1 MMKKMRSILAIILS
15 SLLTVFWGC
24 VGIAASLF
32 ADRHLIKCAVRPW
45 GKMVLWVCG
54 VRLDVEGTENF
65 PDGTFIVMFN
75 HQSSLDIPVFSA
87 VLPFEWKAVMKNEVA
102 SIPFLGWVCTLSG
115 HYFVA
120 RDGSVGD
127 TNKVREIIR
136 KIRKGP
142 SVIIAPEGT
151 RSEDG
156 TLLPFMQGGFLMASL
171 SRVPVVP
178 MIIWGGKDVRKK
190 GSYEL
195 NADRDIVVRVLPP
208 IDPASFPKGREGGE
222 ELKGVVREK
231 MLREIEK
238 IRGGR

>member
-1 MMKKMRSILAIILS
+1 MKKTRSILAIILS
-15 SLLTVFWGC
+15 SFFTAFWGC
-24 VGIAASLF
+24 IGIVVSLLAS
-32 ADRHLIKCAVRPW
+32 RHLIKCSVRPW
-45 GKMVLWVCG
+45 GKTVLWACG
-54 VRLDVEGTENF
+54 VRLDVEGTENL
-65 PDGTFIVMFN
+65 PDGPSIVMFN
-75 HQSSLDIPVFSA
+75 HQSSLDIPVFCA

-102 SIPFLGWVCTLSG
+102 SIPFIGWVCKLSG

-142 SVIIAPEGT
+142 SVVIAPEGT

-156 TLLPFMQGGFLMASL
+156 TLLPFKQGGFLMASL

-195 NADRDIVVRVLPP
+195 NTDRDIVVRILPP
-208 IDPASFPKGREGGE
+208 IDTASFPKGKEGGE
-222 ELKGVVREK
+222 KLEGVVREE

-238 IRGGR
+238 ILSKR

>member
-1 MMKKMRSILAIILS
+1 MKKIRSILAIVLS
-15 SLLTVFWGC
+15 SFFTAFWGS
-24 VGIAASLF
+24 VGILLSLF
-32 ADRHLIKCAVRPW
+32 AVRHVVKGAVRPW
-45 GKMVLWVCG
+45 GKTVLWACG
-54 VRLDVEGTENF
+54 VRLDVKGIENF

-75 HQSSLDIPVFSA
+75 HQSSLDIPAFSA
-87 VLPFEWKAVMKNEVA
+87 VLPFEWRAVMKNEVA
-102 SIPFLGWVCTLSG
+102 SIPFIGWVCALSG
-115 HYFVA
+115 QYFVA

-156 TLLPFMQGGFLMASL
+156 NLLPFKQGGFLIASL

-178 MIIWGGKDVRKK
+178 VIIWGGKDIRKK

-195 NADRDIVVRVLPP
+195 NTDKNIVFRILPP
-208 IDPASFPKGREGGE
+208 IDTASFPKGKEGGE
-222 ELKGVVREK
+222 KLESVVREK

-238 IRGGR
+238 IRGRR

>member
-1 MMKKMRSILAIILS
+1 MNKIRSIVAVILS
-15 SLLTVFWGC
+15 SLFTAFWGS
-24 VGIAASLF
+24 VGVAVSLLSVGN
-32 ADRHLIKCAVRPW
+32 LIKCSVRPW
-45 GKMVLWVCG
+45 GKAVLWACG

-65 PDGTFIVMFN
+65 PEGPFIVMFN

-87 VLPFEWKAVMKNEVA
+87 VLPFEWRAVMKNEVA
-102 SIPFLGWVCTLSG
+102 SVPFIGWVCVLSG
-115 HYFVA
+115 QYFVA

-127 TNKVREIIR
+127 TNRVREIVR

-142 SVIIAPEGT
+142 SVVIAPEGT

-156 TLLPFMQGGFLMASL
+156 ELLPFKQGGFFMASL

-178 MIIWGGKDVRKK
+178 MIIWGGKDIRKK

-195 NADRDIVVRVLPP
+195 NADRDIVVRILPP
-208 IDPASFPKGREGGE
+208 VDTASFPKGKEGGE
-222 ELKGVVREK
+222 RLESAVREE

-238 IRGGR
+238 IRSRR

>member
-1 MMKKMRSILAIILS
+1 MKKIRSILAIILS
-15 SLLTVFWGC
+15 SLFTTFWGC
-24 VGIAASLF
+24 IGIAASLL
-32 ADRHLIKCAVRPW
+32 ANRHVIKCAVRPW
-45 GKMVLWVCG
+45 GKTVLWACG
-54 VRLDVEGTENF
+54 VRLDVEGTENL
-65 PDGTFIVMFN
+65 PDGPSIVMFN

-102 SIPFLGWVCTLSG
+102 SIPFVGWVCKLSG

-136 KIRKGP
+136 KIRNGP
-142 SVIIAPEGT
+142 SVVIAPEGT

-156 TLLPFMQGGFLMASL
+156 ELLPFKQGGFFMASL

-178 MIIWGGKDVRKK
+178 MIIWGGKDIRKK
-190 GSYEL
+190 GSYKL
-195 NADRDIVVRVLPP
+195 NTDRDIIVRILPP
-208 IDPASFPKGREGGE
+208 IDTASFPKGKEGGE
-222 ELKGVVREK
+222 KLEGVVREE

-238 IRGGR
+238 IRSNR

>member
-1 MMKKMRSILAIILS
+1 MKKTRSILAIILS
-15 SLLTVFWGC
+15 SFFTAFWGC
-24 VGIAASLF
+24 VGIVVSLLAS
-32 ADRHLIKCAVRPW
+32 RHLIKCSVRPW
-45 GKMVLWVCG
+45 GKTVLWSCG
-54 VRLDVEGTENF
+54 VRLDVEGAENL
-65 PDGTFIVMFN
+65 PDGPSIVMFN

-102 SIPFLGWVCTLSG
+102 SIPFIGWVCKLSG

-142 SVIIAPEGT
+142 SVVIAPEGT

-156 TLLPFMQGGFLMASL
+156 ALLPFKQGGFLMASL

-195 NADRDIVVRVLPP
+195 NTYRDIVVRILPP
-208 IDPASFPKGREGGE
+208 IDTASFPKGKEGGE
-222 ELKGVVREK
+222 KLEGVVREE

-238 IRGGR
+238 ILSKR

>member
-1 MMKKMRSILAIILS
+1 MKKTRSILAIILS
-15 SLLTVFWGC
+15 SFFTAFWGC
-24 VGIAASLF
+24 VGIVVSLLAS
-32 ADRHLIKCAVRPW
+32 RHLIKCSVRPW
-45 GKMVLWVCG
+45 GKTVLWSCG
-54 VRLDVEGTENF
+54 VRLDVEGTENL
-65 PDGTFIVMFN
+65 PDGPSIVMFN

-102 SIPFLGWVCTLSG
+102 SIPFIGWVCKLSG

-142 SVIIAPEGT
+142 SVVIAPEGT

-156 TLLPFMQGGFLMASL
+156 TLLPFKQGGFLMASL

-195 NADRDIVVRVLPP
+195 NTYRDIVVRILPP
-208 IDPASFPKGREGGE
+208 IDTASFPKGKEGGE
-222 ELKGVVREK
+222 KLEGVVREE

-238 IRGGR
+238 ILSKR